1 MMVQRKP
8 TANGISPLPC
18 YGGPWDGREAVV
30 LRGSRF
36 FWFVRTP
43 EPRLVAN
50 QDTLDYTQVSEAEG
64 VYVRQTKQDG
74 RAGKEILYYRPVP
87 GRIPA

>member
-1 MMVQRKP
+1 MNPRKP
-8 TANGISPLPC
+8 TVSGISPLTC
-18 YGGPWDGREAVV
+18 YGGPWDGREAAV
-30 LRGSRF
+30 LRNARF

-74 RAGKEILYYRPVP
+74 RSGREILYYQPVP
-87 GRIPA
+87 GTVR